1 MNVED
6 LNVFLPQPV
15 ASGVSRI
22 MLIGRGIRS
31 GSRRMLRLRGIH
43 MFAASVKLLTLLSFP
58 MLEAISQPTWM
69 PGRALDALLRQPR
82 AVRRHPNVVNITG
95 STGTA
100 PDDAQL
106 LGRIARR
113 DKAAFS
119 ELYDRY
125 AGVLYSTVV
134 RILNSPDEAE
144 DVLQDVFL
152 QIWDKAPRYDP
163 ALGKPFNWAMT
174 MTRNKAIDR
183 LRALRRRYIFIGE
196 ITSEAEEQSPDVR
209 SASGPDDVFNPDQA
223 ALVRSAVATLPL
235 EQRQAIEM
243 AFLGGMTQNEIAE
256 SLRQPLG
263 TIKARIRRGML
274 KLRQSLRPLL

>member
-1 MNVED
+1 
-6 LNVFLPQPV
+6 
-15 ASGVSRI
+15 
-22 MLIGRGIRS
+22 
-31 GSRRMLRLRGIH
+31 

-82 AVRRHPNVVNITG
+82 AVRRHPNVVNITGSTG

>member
-1 MNVED
+1 MEVLTACQPRWFPALSTACE
-6 LNVFLPQPV
+6 PV
-15 ASGVSRI
+15 AATPRSVR
-22 MLIGRGIRS
+22 RGALFFVP
-31 GSRRMLRLRGIH
+31 RMS
-43 MFAASVKLLTLLSFP
+43 AAKAA
-58 MLEAISQPTWM
+58 E
-69 PGRALDALLRQPR
+69 RALD
-82 AVRRHPNVVNITG
+82 V
-95 STGTA
+95 
-100 PDDAQL
+100 QL
-106 LGRIARR
+106 LARTAAGEE
-113 DKAAFS
+113 AAFAA
-119 ELYDRY
+119 LYDRF
-125 AGVLYSTVV
+125 APGLFSMIVKMTH
-134 RILNSPDEAE
+134 DEKEAE
-144 DVLQDVFL
+144 DVLQEGFAH
-152 QIWDKAPRYDP
+152 IWRRAATYD
-163 ALGKPFNWAMT
+163 AARSSPFTWAVMIL
-174 MTRNKAIDR
+174 RNKAIDR